1 MKVGAL
7 KKPSFPLR
15 LLAAFILGAAWP
27 LAFAPFAWWP
37 LAIALLFGL
46 FWLAITEERPQRL
59 AALGAGFGFA
69 AFAAGTSWIAI
80 TLHNFANMDW
90 ALAGAAVALLAAC
103 CAVYAALALWLA
115 GRFFVG
121 NGRLLA
127 LPVLWTL
134 VEWARARLFTGFP
147 WLATGYTQTHAFL
160 GGFAPWLG
168 QYGVGLATAGVAAIL
183 VYMLQR
189 RQSRPVLLGGVV
201 SLLVISGAAMAAG
214 SVSFTHPVGKPLRV
228 SLLQGNI
235 AISEKW
241 NAAKVSA
248 ILHHYVNMILQTPP
262 DTRMIVL
269 PETAFPLFQTEIP
282 SLIEQLQQWSATHR
296 KILLIG
302 IPEEVGRKYYNAA
315 MEIDGKAPLRW
326 YRKEHLVPF
335 GEYIPMPVLLG
346 PLVHHFLPGLGSFSF
361 GDGPYALPVDG
372 QKTGMTICYEES
384 FSRDVRKG
392 VREGATVLLNISD
405 YAWYGHS
412 IAAAQ
417 SLQMAAMQS
426 RQEQKPDVRATNTG
440 ITALISPHGRVISQ
454 LPQFVEGT
462 LNGAIQPMTGETPFG
477 RWGSLPYLLL
487 SSVLLLLALVLSRRQ
502 SSSPQ

>member
-1 MKVGAL
+1 MNRA
-7 KKPSFPLR
+7 SFPMR
-15 LLAAFILGAAWP
+15 LLAALILGAAWP
-27 LAFAPFAWWP
+27 LAFAPFALWP

-46 FWLAITEERPQRL
+46 FWLATTEERPQRL
-59 AALGAGFGFA
+59 ATLGAGFGFA
-69 AFAAGTSWIAI
+69 AFAAGTSWIAF

-103 CAVYAALALWLA
+103 CAVYAALALWLV

-121 NGRLLA
+121 NARLLA
-127 LPVLWTL
+127 LPVLWIFG
-134 VEWARARLFTGFP
+134 EWVRARLFTGFP
-147 WLATGYTQTHAFL
+147 WLATGYTQTHASL

-189 RQSRPVLLGGVV
+189 RQSRHVLMGGVA
-201 SLLVISGAAMAAG
+201 SLLVIFGVAMAAA
-214 SVSFTHPVGKPLRV
+214 SVSFTHPAGKLLQV
-228 SLLQGNI
+228 TLLQGNI
-235 AISEKW
+235 PITEKW
-241 NAAKVSA
+241 NAGKVSA
-248 ILHHYVNMILQTPP
+248 ILHHYVNLILQTPP
-262 DTRMIVL
+262 ATQLIVL
-269 PETAFPLFQTEIP
+269 PETAFPIFQTELP
-282 SLIEQLQQWSATHR
+282 GLIEQLQQWSAMHH

-302 IPEEVGRKYYNAA
+302 IPEDTGHKYYNAA
-315 MEIDGKAPLRW
+315 MEIDGNAPLRW

-335 GEYIPMPVLLG
+335 GEYIPMPVLLR

-372 QKTGMTICYEES
+372 QKAGMTICYEES

-392 VREGATVLLNISD
+392 VRGGATFLLNISD

-426 RQEQKPDVRATNTG
+426 LQEQKPDVRATNTG
-440 ITALISPHGRVISQ
+440 ITALISPHGRVVSQ
-454 LPQFVEGT
+454 LPQFVVGT
-462 LNGAIQPMTGETPFG
+462 LNGAIQPMAGETPFG

-487 SSVLLLLALVLSRRQ
+487 SLVLLLLALVLSRR
-502 SSSPQ
+502 